1 MTIIYYIRHGKT
13 DYNNLKLIQGRIDM
27 PLNEEGISDTFNNAL
42 MYKDA
47 GLKFDKIYSS
57 PLKRAYESA
66 KIFKEVFKYDGEIEV
81 LDDLT
86 ERFFGE
92 AENTP
97 ITEEV
102 YVRSLTDDYKDIEP
116 NAIVDKRMYDATV
129 KIGKENEGKRVLVV
143 SHSYSIKRL
152 LCVIDNDRIHDRALK
167 NASITTIS
175 YEFGKLDIVG
185 MNETPMEGSKW
196 KI

>member
-1 MTIIYYIRHGKT
+1 MTIIYFIRHGKT
-13 DYNNLKLIQGRIDM
+13 DYNDLKLIQGRMDL
-27 PLNEEGISDTFNNAL
+27 PLNAEGIKDTYLFARG
-42 MYKDA
+42 YKDN
-47 GLKFDKIYSS
+47 GLVFDKIYTS
-57 PLKRAYESA
+57 PLKRAYDSA
-66 KIFKEVFKYDGEIEV
+66 KIFKEVFNFSGEIEV
-81 LDDLT
+81 VDDLT

-116 NAIVDKRMYDATV
+116 NSEVDRRMRDATI
-129 KIGKENEGKRVLVV
+129 KIGIDNPNSKFLVI

-152 LCVIDNDRIHDRALK
+152 LCVIDYDRIYDRALK
-167 NASITTIS
+167 NISITTIS
-175 YEFGKLDIVG
+175 YENGKLDMLG
-185 MNETPMEGSKW
+185 MNETPSEGSKW

>member
-1 MTIIYYIRHGKT
+1 M
-13 DYNNLKLIQGRIDM
+13 
-27 PLNEEGISDTFNNAL
+27 
-42 MYKDA
+42 
-47 GLKFDKIYSS
+47 
-57 PLKRAYESA
+57 
-66 KIFKEVFKYDGEIEV
+66 
-81 LDDLT
+81 DDLT

-116 NAIVDKRMYDATV
+116 NSDVDRRMKDATI
-129 KIGKENEGKRVLVV
+129 KIGKDNPDKKVLVI

-152 LCVIDNDRIHDRALK
+152 LCVIDYDRIYDRALK
-167 NASITTIS
+167 NISITTIS
-175 YEFGKLDIVG
+175 YENGKLEILG
-185 MNETPMEGSKW
+185 MNETPSEGSKW